1 MSDEQVRRLTEMIQR
16 LEALLSE
23 GARLRKDLSEE
34 MVRRL
39 AVDLE
44 TLETQIYPPTE
55 RAPPP
60 PTAARP
66 ASDEPER
73 D

>member
-55 RAPPP
+55 PAPPP
-60 PTAARP
+60 PTAAPR

>member
-55 RAPPP
+55 RAAPP
-60 PTAARP
+60 PTAAPP